1 MPRSTSPSTHAVPA
15 QRLRVLVDAPVR
27 RDGDHVLYW
36 MTAARGP
43 TANFALQRALEHAT
57 ALGKPLVVFEA
68 LRAGYRW
75 ASARH
80 HRFVLDGMAANER
93 AFARTQA
100 LYFPYVEPEPGAGR
114 GLLAALAERAC
125 AVVADDWPCFFL
137 PHMLARA
144 AELVRV
150 RCEAVD
156 SAGLLPFRDGLEV
169 FPSAYAFRRS
179 LQKRLPAHLAHV
191 PRADPFEGV
200 KLAAPSALPSA
211 TLKRWPRA
219 SAALLTGDAR
229 ALAELPIDAEVNVA
243 PRTGGHLA
251 AHAALADFVRVRLA
265 RYAEERSEPMSD
277 ASSGLSPWLHYGH
290 VGAHEVFRAVCA
302 REGWTLDKLG
312 TRTDGKKA
320 GFWGLGASAEAFLDE
335 LVTWRELGF
344 NFCARRDDYDQYASL
359 PAWAR
364 ATLAQHANDRR
375 EHLYTRAELEAART
389 HDPLWNAAQRQL
401 VREGVIHNYLRML
414 WGKKVLQWSRTPEE
428 ALDTL
433 VELNNRWA
441 LDGRDPNSY
450 SGIFWCFG
458 RYDRP
463 WGPERAVF
471 GQIRYMTSENTAR
484 KLDVEPYLA
493 RWAEARR
500 PEPRTPSL
508 FGETSAFEP
517 PASTSP
523 RSRARRKA
531 RPG

>member
-1 MPRSTSPSTHAVPA
+1 MSRSKHASIAPVPA
-15 QRLRVLVDAPVR
+15 ARMRVLVDAPVQ
-27 RDGDHVLYW
+27 RDGDYVLYW
-36 MTAARGP
+36 MTAARRP
-43 TANFALQRALEHAT
+43 TSNFALQRAIEHAT
-57 ALGKPLVVFEA
+57 ELGKPLVVFEA

-93 AFARTQA
+93 AFAERSV

-114 GLLAALAERAC
+114 GLLAALAESAC

-156 SAGLLPFRDGLEV
+156 SVGLLPFRDGAET

-191 PRADPFEGV
+191 PRADPFDGV
-200 KLAAPSALPSA
+200 QLASPSALPA
-211 TLKRWPRA
+211 ALLKRWPRA
-219 SAALLTGDAR
+219 SAALLAGDAR
-229 ALAELPIDAEVNVA
+229 ELAQLPIDAAVGVA
-243 PRTGGHLA
+243 PRTGGHVVA
-251 AHAALADFVRVRLA
+251 RAALADFVRLRLA
-265 RYAEERSEPMSD
+265 RYADERSEPTSD

-290 VGAHEVFRAVCA
+290 VGAHEVFAAVCA
-302 REGWTLDKLG
+302 REGWTLAELG
-312 TRTDGKKA
+312 TRTDGKKQ

-335 LVTWRELGF
+335 FITWRELGF

-364 ATLAQHANDRR
+364 ATLAEHTSDPR
-375 EHLYTRAELEAART
+375 EHVYSRAELEESRT

-414 WGKKVLQWSRTPEE
+414 WGKKVLQWSRTPED
-428 ALDTL
+428 ALATL

-463 WGPERAVF
+463 WGPERKVF
-471 GQIRYMTSENTAR
+471 GTIRYMTSENTAR
-484 KLDVEPYLA
+484 KLDVAPYLA
-493 RWAEARR
+493 RYA
-500 PEPRTPSL
+500 
-508 FGETSAFEP
+508 ETSAR
-517 PASTSP
+517 PANTTLFGDSDAPTAP
-523 RSRARRKA
+523 RSRARRTA